1 MYTLFYS
8 PGSAS
13 MVIHQ
18 ALLEI
23 GAPHELKRVDFE
35 AGAQRDP
42 AYLKMN
48 PQGVVPTLVIDG
60 RPMVE
65 SAALLMMLADR
76 HPEAKLAPALGTAE
90 REAWYQW
97 TVFLSNSLAATY
109 RHWFYPADL
118 GSAEHPPE
126 IRAALKRNIERVWD
140 RLDAHLAAN
149 GPYMLGKEISTV
161 DLQLTMMMR
170 WSRNMPRKALE
181 WSALKALADKVRA
194 RESWTTMCER
204 EGLTEWVV

>member
-23 GAPHELKRVDFE
+23 GAPHELKLVDFE

-60 RPMVE
+60 RVMVE

-181 WSALKALADKVRA
+181 WPALKALADKVRA